1 MPLPPFPGPWPP
13 QHPRPPVPLVDEGA
27 EADGGWPGRLR
38 DRLLDRRTVFVTRAL
53 DDAVAGRA
61 AVELMALDGWGDE
74 PVHLHLD
81 SAGGSLDA
89 ALTLMDVIELLGVP
103 VTVTCV
109 GRAEGPAVGVVAVAA
124 RRRANPHSRFLLRE
138 PEAAFTGRARE
149 LTSWAER
156 HQRQLE
162 DFCRRVAEATRWT
175 PERLAAEMR
184 SGRYLDAEEALRH
197 GLVDEIAKPA
207 ADVHRL
213 PGRGVG
219 FRPR

>member
-1 MPLPPFPGPWPP
+1 MTQSPYPGPWPP
-13 QHPRPPVPLVDEGA
+13 HLPRAPVPAVEEGA
-27 EADGGWPGRLR
+27 EADGGWPPWLR
-38 DRLLDRRTVFVTRAL
+38 ERLLDRRTVFVTGAL
-53 DDAVAGRA
+53 DDVVAGRA
-61 AVELMALDGWGDE
+61 AAELMALDGWGDD

-89 ALTLMDVIELLGVP
+89 SLTLMDVIELLGVP

-124 RRRANPHSRFLLRE
+124 RRRANPHARFLLRE
-138 PEAAFTGRARE
+138 PEAAFAGSSRDLA
-149 LTSWAER
+149 SWVDR
-156 HQRQLE
+156 HERQLE
-162 DFCRRVAEATRWT
+162 GFCRRVAKTTRWT

-184 SGRYLDAEEALRH
+184 TGRYLHAEEALRH

-213 PGRGVG
+213 PGPGVG
-219 FRPR
+219 FRPH